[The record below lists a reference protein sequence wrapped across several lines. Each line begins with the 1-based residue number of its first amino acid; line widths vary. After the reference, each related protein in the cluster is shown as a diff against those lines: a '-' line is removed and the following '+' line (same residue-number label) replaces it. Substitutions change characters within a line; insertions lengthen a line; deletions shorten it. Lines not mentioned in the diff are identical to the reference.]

1 MDSDQESRIFFRI
14 LFDLNSVHWCSLIQT
29 VFETLKLNSII
40 SNAALEWFIWLDW
53 NLLEESHSLCVMLE
67 HCEHGFQQ
75 ASLDGEQLQHLVQEV
90 IFDL

>member
-40 SNAALEWFIWLDW
+40 SNAALEWFI
-53 NLLEESHSLCVMLE
+53 
-67 HCEHGFQQ
+67 
-75 ASLDGEQLQHLVQEV
+75 
-90 IFDL
+90 